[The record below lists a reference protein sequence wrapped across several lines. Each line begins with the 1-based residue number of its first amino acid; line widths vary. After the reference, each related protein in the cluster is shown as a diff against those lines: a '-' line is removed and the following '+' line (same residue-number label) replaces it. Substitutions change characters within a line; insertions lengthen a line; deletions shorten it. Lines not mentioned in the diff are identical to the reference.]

1 MARYDLRDEY
11 EVHNLLKKIHAENEN
26 HDLIFSRMPNIIFG
40 TFDRDAAVKE
50 ILFALAPISQ
60 DDLAEAI
67 SQEYGTRA
75 DTIKANWLSGVSEY
89 YHQGMYSVDYEDMP
103 EEHIQKLQAVLTE
116 DFYFLTELRRIYNRT
131 IPNVDMSLLS
141 TYNLKKMGFLIGSSY
156 VLQHY
161 DTAEAYFNHLLAGN
175 DVVDITAI
183 SKRFTS
189 LSTYSAQL
197 ADLKR
202 NMEIIEFEPFQYI
215 NIRRLERLGFD
226 KSKLRAYADRV
237 WSFLVDDEYF
247 TIQSLKNAGF
257 EDELDVLGFGDLFYS
272 SLLRED
278 PRFTWQRVGKA
289 VVLNP
294 KRVQFTVHDFL
305 VDRVTKEESID
316 VDDFVAMLQEQYGII
331 FERQD
336 VLTHVKGSDVYY
348 DAIMGKL
355 YADYATYFEE
365 V

>member
-1 MARYDLRDEY
+1 M
-11 EVHNLLKKIHAENEN
+11 KIRI
-26 HDLIFSRMPNIIFG
+26 D
-40 TFDRDAAVKE
+40 KE
-50 ILFALAPISQ
+50 IVEFAPL
-60 DDLAEAI
+60 
-67 SQEYGTRA
+67 
-75 DTIKANWLSGVSEY
+75 
-89 YHQGMYSVDYEDMP
+89 
-103 EEHIQKLQAVLTE
+103 
-116 DFYFLTELRRIYNRT
+116 
-131 IPNVDMSLLS
+131 
-141 TYNLKKMGFLIGSSY
+141 
-156 VLQHY
+156 
-161 DTAEAYFNHLLAGN
+161 
-175 DVVDITAI
+175 
-183 SKRFTS
+183 
-189 LSTYSAQL
+189 
-197 ADLKR
+197 
-202 NMEIIEFEPFQYI
+202 QYI

-226 KSKLRAYADRV
+226 KPKLRAYADRV

-316 VDDFVAMLQEQYGII
+316 VDDFVAILQEEYGIV

-348 DAIMGKL
+348 DAVMGKL